1 MADKENK
8 LILYKDEEGKV
19 SVNTR
24 FADEDVW
31 LTQAQLVEIYQSS
44 KSNVSE
50 HLTNIFADKELDQ
63 DAVVRKFRTTAADGK
78 NYQVLHYNL
87 DVIIALGYR
96 VQSPIA
102 VRFRRWATRLLHE
115 YIQKGF
121 TMDDERLK
129 QGGNRYFKELLQRI
143 RDIRS
148 SERNFYQQVTDIYA
162 TSTDYDPR
170 AQITKQFFATVQ
182 NKMHYAV
189 HEHTAAELIYERVD
203 NEKPFV
209 GMTNFKGN
217 YVTRD
222 DVKIAKNYLTE
233 LELQRLN
240 LLTSQ
245 FLDYAEF
252 QALEQNPMTMADW
265 VAALDDQILR
275 LRKNILEGSG
285 TVSHQEAIE
294 KAEREFE
301 IYRERREVAE
311 QIMTA
316 LGCSF
321 DPLQVGMFLW
331 GRIPDKY
338 NNVEELTEKVL
349 NEAHVFITPGFI
361 FGKNGE
367 RYVRISLCA
376 KKEKMTEA
384 LARIKQII

>member
-1 MADKENK
+1 MAEKENK
-8 LILYKDEEGKV
+8 IILYKDIEGRV
-19 SVNTR
+19 TMNVV
-24 FADEDVW
+24 FAEEDVW
-31 LTQAQLVEIYQSS
+31 LTQAQLVELYQSS

-50 HLTNIFADKELDQ
+50 HLTNIFADNELEKDL
-63 DAVVRKFRTTAADGK
+63 VVRKFRTTASDGK
-78 NYQVLHYNL
+78 KYTVLHYNL

-102 VRFRRWATRLLHE
+102 VRFRRWATQRLHE

-170 AQITKQFFATVQ
+170 SKMTKQFFATVQ

-217 YVTRD
+217 YVTGD

-265 VAALDDQILR
+265 IAALDDQILR
-275 LRKNILEGSG
+275 LRKNILEGTG
-285 TVSHQEAIE
+285 TISHQEAIE

-301 IYRERREVAE
+301 IYREREMRLLE
-311 QIMTA
+311 
-316 LGCSF
+316 SDF
-321 DPLQVGMFLW
+321 DKAVKRLL
-331 GRIPDKY
+331 DK
-338 NNVEELTEKVL
+338 NNDSEKED
-349 NEAHVFITPGFI
+349 EA
-361 FGKNGE
+361 
-367 RYVRISLCA
+367 
-376 KKEKMTEA
+376 
-384 LARIKQII
+384 

>member
-1 MADKENK
+1 MDKENK
-8 LILYKDEEGKV
+8 LILYKDEEGRV

-44 KSNVSE
+44 KSNISE
-50 HLTNIFADKELDQ
+50 HIKHIFEDKELDESV
-63 DAVVRKFRTTAADGK
+63 VVRKFRTTTQHGAIEGK
-78 NYQVLHYNL
+78 TQSRDVAHYNL
-87 DVIIALGYR
+87 DMIIALGYR

-102 VRFRRWATRLLHE
+102 VRFRRWATQRLHE

-170 AQITKQFFATVQ
+170 AEITKLFFATVQ

-222 DVKIAKNYLTE
+222 DVKIAKNYLSE

-265 VAALDDQILR
+265 IAALDDQILR
-275 LRKNILEGSG
+275 LRKNILEGNG

-301 IYRERREVAE
+301 IYREREMRMLE
-311 QIMTA
+311 
-316 LGCSF
+316 SDF
-321 DPLQVGMFLW
+321 DKAVKRLKNLNDD
-331 GRIPDKY
+331 PDGG
-338 NNVEELTEKVL
+338 N
-349 NEAHVFITPGFI
+349 P
-361 FGKNGE
+361 
-367 RYVRISLCA
+367 
-376 KKEKMTEA
+376 
-384 LARIKQII
+384 IKC

>member
-1 MADKENK
+1 MTQLVNMNKENK
-8 LILYKDEEGKV
+8 LILYKDDEGNV

-31 LTQAQLVEIYQSS
+31 LTQAQLAEIYQTTQQNISL
-44 KSNVSE
+44 
-50 HLTNIFADKELDQ
+50 HLQGIYGDKELD
-63 DAVVRKFRTTAADGK
+63 DDERTHKKYLLVRQEGK
-78 NYQVLHYNL
+78 RKVQREIEHYNL

-96 VQSPIA
+96 VQSSIA
-102 VRFRRWATRLLHE
+102 VRFRRWATQRLHE

-121 TMDDERLK
+121 VMDDERLK

-162 TSTDYDPR
+162 TATDYDPR
-170 AQITKQFFATVQ
+170 ANMTKLFFATVQ

-265 VAALDDQILR
+265 IAALDDQILR

-285 TVSHQEAIE
+285 TISHQEAIE
-294 KAEREFE
+294 KAEREFQ
-301 IYRERREVAE
+301 IYREREMRMLE
-311 QIMTA
+311 
-316 LGCSF
+316 SDF
-321 DPLQVGMFLW
+321 DKAIKRLKDLENN
-331 GRIPDKY
+331 IP
-338 NNVEELTEKVL
+338 
-349 NEAHVFITPGFI
+349 
-361 FGKNGE
+361 
-367 RYVRISLCA
+367 
-376 KKEKMTEA
+376 
-384 LARIKQII
+384 

>member
-1 MADKENK
+1 MAEKENK
-8 LILYKDEEGKV
+8 IILYKDIEGRV
-19 SVNTR
+19 TMNVV
-24 FADEDVW
+24 FAEEDVW
-31 LTQAQLVEIYQSS
+31 LTQAQLVELYQSS

-50 HLTNIFADKELDQ
+50 HLKHIFADKELDEKV
-63 DAVVRKFRTTAADGK
+63 VVRKFRTTTQHGAIEGK
-78 NYQVLHYNL
+78 MQSHDVLHYNL

-102 VRFRRWATRLLHE
+102 VRFRRWATQRLHE

-170 AQITKQFFATVQ
+170 SKMTKQFFATVQ

-252 QALEQNPMTMADW
+252 QALDQNPMTMADW
-265 VAALDDQILR
+265 IAALDDQILR
-275 LRKNILEGSG
+275 LRKNILEGAG
-285 TVSHQEAIE
+285 TISHQEAIE

-301 IYRERREVAE
+301 IYREREMRLLE
-311 QIMTA
+311 
-316 LGCSF
+316 SDF
-321 DPLQVGMFLW
+321 DKAVKRLL
-331 GRIPDKY
+331 DK
-338 NNVEELTEKVL
+338 NNDSEKED
-349 NEAHVFITPGFI
+349 EA
-361 FGKNGE
+361 
-367 RYVRISLCA
+367 
-376 KKEKMTEA
+376 
-384 LARIKQII
+384 

>member
-1 MADKENK
+1 MDKENK
-8 LILYKDEEGKV
+8 LILYKDDEGKV
-19 SVNTR
+19 NVNVR
-24 FADEDVW
+24 FANEDVW
-31 LTQAQLVEIYQSS
+31 LTQAQLAEIYNTTQQ
-44 KSNVSE
+44 
-50 HLTNIFADKELDQ
+50 NISLHQKGIYADGELDEE
-63 DAVVRKFRTTAADGK
+63 ATHKKYLLVRQEGK
-78 NYQVLHYNL
+78 RQVQREIDHYNL
-87 DVIIALGYR
+87 DMIIALGYR

-102 VRFRRWATRLLHE
+102 VRFRRWATQRLHE

-170 AQITKQFFATVQ
+170 AKMTKLFFATVQ

-222 DVKIAKNYLTE
+222 DVKIAKNYLSE

-265 VAALDDQILR
+265 ITALDDQILR
-275 LRKNILEGSG
+275 LRKNILEGNG

-301 IYRERREVAE
+301 IYREREMRQLE
-311 QIMTA
+311 
-316 LGCSF
+316 SDF
-321 DPLQVGMFLW
+321 DKAVKRLKNKKDEG
-331 GRIPDKY
+331 DKD
-338 NNVEELTEKVL
+338 
-349 NEAHVFITPGFI
+349 EA
-361 FGKNGE
+361 
-367 RYVRISLCA
+367 
-376 KKEKMTEA
+376 
-384 LARIKQII
+384 

>member
-1 MADKENK
+1 MDKENK
-8 LILYKDEEGKV
+8 LILYKDDEGKV
-19 SVNTR
+19 NVNVR

-31 LTQAQLVEIYQSS
+31 LTQAQLAEIYNTTQQ
-44 KSNVSE
+44 
-50 HLTNIFADKELDQ
+50 NISLHQKGIYADGELDES
-63 DAVVRKFRTTAADGK
+63 VTHKKYLLVRQEGK
-78 NYQVLHYNL
+78 RQVHREIDHYNL
-87 DVIIALGYR
+87 DMIIALGYR

-102 VRFRRWATRLLHE
+102 VRFRRWATQRLHE

-170 AQITKQFFATVQ
+170 AKMTKLFFATVQ

-222 DVKIAKNYLTE
+222 DVKIAKNYLSE

-252 QALEQNPMTMADW
+252 QALDQNPMTMADW
-265 VAALDDQILR
+265 IAALDDQILR
-275 LRKNILEGSG
+275 LRKNILEGNG
-285 TVSHQEAIE
+285 TVSNPEAIE

-301 IYRERREVAE
+301 IYREREMRQLESDFDQAVKRLRNNKDKDDEKTEV
-311 QIMTA
+311 
-316 LGCSF
+316 
-321 DPLQVGMFLW
+321 
-331 GRIPDKY
+331 
-338 NNVEELTEKVL
+338 
-349 NEAHVFITPGFI
+349 
-361 FGKNGE
+361 
-367 RYVRISLCA
+367 
-376 KKEKMTEA
+376 
-384 LARIKQII
+384 

>member
-1 MADKENK
+1 MDKENK
-8 LILYKDEEGKV
+8 LILYKDEEGRV

-31 LTQAQLVEIYQSS
+31 LTQAQLAEIYCTTKQ
-44 KSNVSE
+44 
-50 HLTNIFADKELDQ
+50 NISQHIDNILADGELD
-63 DAVVRKFRTTAADGK
+63 ANRTVKNFLTVREEGK
-78 NYQVLHYNL
+78 RKVQRDIIYYNL
-87 DVIIALGYR
+87 DMIIALGYR

-102 VRFRRWATRLLHE
+102 VRFRRWATQRLHE

-129 QGGNRYFKELLQRI
+129 QGGNRYFRELLQRI

-148 SERNFYQQVTDIYA
+148 SEWNFYQQVTDIYA
-162 TSTDYDPR
+162 TATDYDPR
-170 AQITKQFFATVQ
+170 DQMTKLFFATVQ

-265 VAALDDQILR
+265 IAALDDQILR
-275 LRKNILEGSG
+275 LRTNILEGSG
-285 TVSHQEAIE
+285 TVSHQEAME

-301 IYRERREVAE
+301 IYREREMRLLE
-311 QIMTA
+311 
-316 LGCSF
+316 SDF
-321 DPLQVGMFLW
+321 DRAVKRL
-331 GRIPDKY
+331 K
-338 NNVEELTEKVL
+338 NL
-349 NEAHVFITPGFI
+349 NDDSDLEGDDT
-361 FGKNGE
+361 N
-367 RYVRISLCA
+367 S
-376 KKEKMTEA
+376 
-384 LARIKQII
+384 